1 MFPIGLNEWKVATTH
16 PILTYRFK
24 NILRTFEA
32 EILKIFKDVRP
43 QPQNFNF
50 KTFLYK
56 KEYILKLMFQLFVLE
71 TAEITFTR
79 YLSLLGLTANC
90 ALVGH

>member
-1 MFPIGLNEWKVATTH
+1 
-16 PILTYRFK
+16 
-24 NILRTFEA
+24 
-32 EILKIFKDVRP
+32 
-43 QPQNFNF
+43 
-50 KTFLYK
+50 
-56 KEYILKLMFQLFVLE
+56 MFQLFVLE